1 MDSIFDSVKME
12 TILDNAKIF
21 KQISTNLKEKFKANN
36 EFFISFTNTGK
47 MNIKIKVHNKSYDL
61 IIVTIFRINSNKSID
76 LTAELTYSS
85 TNSQGFSKNQKV
97 NCNGITFDNHIDID
111 NESEYS
117 GYSSDVIL
125 TNTYNTEL
133 KNITVDNINNVVDDI
148 IKTTEENNFLLDMI
162 K

>member
-1 MDSIFDSVKME
+1 MNSIFDSPNMD
-12 TILDNAKIF
+12 TIFDNTKIF
-21 KQISTNLKEKFKANN
+21 KQISMGLKEKFKANN

-47 MNIKIKVHNKSYDL
+47 MNIKIKIHNNDYDS

-76 LTAELTYSS
+76 LEAELTYSS
-85 TNSQGFSKNQKV
+85 INSQGFSKNQKV
-97 NCNGITFDNHIDID
+97 NCNGITFDNHIDI
-111 NESEYS
+111 NSESEYS

-133 KNITVDNINNVVDDI
+133 KNITVDNINNVVNDI
-148 IKTTEENNFLLDMI
+148 IKASKENNFLLDMI